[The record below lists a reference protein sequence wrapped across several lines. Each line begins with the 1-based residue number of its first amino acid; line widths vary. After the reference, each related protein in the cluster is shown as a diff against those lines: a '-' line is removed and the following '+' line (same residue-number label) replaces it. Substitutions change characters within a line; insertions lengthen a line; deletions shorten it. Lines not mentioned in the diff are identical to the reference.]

1 MYARIYLRMIISSS
15 KSLIGQARVTQPI
28 KSCGSS
34 NVSTCQ
40 TSQILHEIIGIPMRF
55 FLNHVGKG
63 MDSVIL
69 SAKEFIILRI
79 NFRILVKY

>member
-1 MYARIYLRMIISSS
+1 
-15 KSLIGQARVTQPI
+15 
-28 KSCGSS
+28 
-34 NVSTCQ
+34 
-40 TSQILHEIIGIPMRF
+40 MRF